1 VINTPLIS
9 VGAPHHG
16 TRPNV
21 AADRETGPIARALA
35 AQLHARAVVVSDLR
49 RTVDVNKNPRTLGAR
64 VRHHA
69 LRYQNALFEQHPR
82 LVIEIHGHVTGNYAV
97 EVSSGFDLNPDA
109 PADALFL
116 AALHTLRQRMPA
128 ALASRIGRRPSVGV
142 YPLDRDV
149 KNPATNTFTFQ
160 KIRRARQR
168 AGMAWYGLHIE
179 LDAGLRTA
187 ESCKAP
193 GYVEALAGALATT
206 IQAAFAPLLAGD
218 DDDHV
223 VVPPLPT
230 FVERPAA
237 SRSCKL
243 RAKPAPKKYATG
255 QVAIVHPEQLKG
267 LNALEGDTV
276 LLRHGDEEMR
286 CTVVPSRTVRPGEVA
301 VPARIRRQLGV
312 GRWDHVT
319 VRRNDRQSAPAVP
332 STAAGG
338 YVVVQEQ
345 RAAPNRHIWLSPA
358 DAERLGLRAGEPLT
372 LRGQP
377 GVSPVSGVAWAGDS
391 TLAMRSAALSEP
403 AMESL
408 LLTLGEVVK
417 CDRG

>member
-1 VINTPLIS
+1 MSNAPLIS

-21 AADRETGPIARALA
+21 AADRETGPIAQALA
-35 AQLHARAVVVSDLR
+35 TQLHARAVVVSDLR
-49 RTVDVNKNPRTLGAR
+49 RTVDVNKNPLTLGAR

-69 LRYQNALFEQHPR
+69 LRYQNALFEQQPR
-82 LVIEIHGHVTGNYAV
+82 LIIEVHGHVTGNYAV

-109 PADALFL
+109 PADALYL
-116 AALHTLRQRMPA
+116 AALDSLKQGLPV
-128 ALASRIGRRPSVGV
+128 ALAGRIGRRPSVGV

-187 ESCKAP
+187 ESCKAA
-193 GYVEALAGALATT
+193 GYVDALANALATA
-206 IQAAFAPLLAGD
+206 IQAAFDPLLAGD
-218 DDDHV
+218 DDDV
-223 VVPPLPT
+223 VGSLPPT
-230 FVERPAA
+230 FVERPAD
-237 SRSCKL
+237 SRACKL
-243 RAKPAPKKYATG
+243 RAKSAPRKYAIG
-255 QVAIVHPEQLKG
+255 QVAVVHPEQLKV
-267 LNALEGDTV
+267 LNALEGDTL

-301 VPARIRRQLGV
+301 MPARIRRQLGV
-312 GRWDHVT
+312 GRWSHVT
-319 VRRNDRQSAPAVP
+319 VRRSDRHSAPAVP

-338 YVVVQEQ
+338 GYVVVQEQ
-345 RAAPNRHIWLSPA
+345 RAARDRHIWLSPG

-372 LRGQP
+372 LWGQP
-377 GVSPVSGVAWAGDS
+377 DVSPVSGVAWAGDD
-391 TLAMRSAALSEP
+391 TLAARSAALSEP
-403 AMESL
+403 AMKSL

-417 CDRG
+417 CDG